1 MSDSRLFTG
10 KEFVTMIE
18 KDPTRTAHSFTLK
31 GIEGLIRQAERE
43 LAELDEFDAQFGEMG
58 REARARGRERA
69 LYNLEHARKAYAL
82 RKEMGKS

>member
-10 KEFVTMIE
+10 KEFV
-18 KDPTRTAHSFTLK
+18 K
-31 GIEGLIRQAERE
+31 
-43 LAELDEFDAQFGEMG
+43 MG